1 MSLPSLSPDP
11 GKTKIVGLRIAA
23 GAGVLGIFALAAP
36 LIWAAASA
44 GVGLIVLLV
53 LGALGVGIMQA
64 LPLLGQKWENKL
76 LAARKAEARRNPIEQ
91 LQNFLM
97 EKAKR
102 VALFKQAVVQIGTQI
117 KGLTDMLDERKRT
130 KPGYDAS
137 KQEAALASMRQAHQV
152 LEAKY
157 RRAEEALGQ
166 LKEVIDDKRFEWSFG
181 QAGQAAI
188 AQLNAA
194 SGEDLLNQMLADEAF
209 ASVRDNFN
217 QVFAELELE
226 ASKLSSQQQQE
237 NCSASRT
244 PRTPLWPASRGRT
257 SLGRNWTRT
266 CRSRPRPPMMLSSTG
281 SMSAR

>member
-1 MSLPSLSPDP
+1 MTLPSISPDP

-23 GAGVLGIFALAAP
+23 GAGVLGILALAAP

-117 KGLTDMLDERKRT
+117 KSLSDMLDDRKRT

-137 KQEAALASMRQAHQV
+137 KQEAALAAMRQAHQV

-226 ASKLSSQQQQE
+226 ASKLSSQQQLTFG
-237 NCSASRT
+237 SGMT
-244 PRTPLWPASRGRT
+244 LD
-257 SLGRNWTRT
+257 L
-266 CRSRPRPPMMLSSTG
+266 TG
-281 SMSAR
+281 IHIPELQTVAR

>member
-1 MSLPSLSPDP
+1 MALPSLTPDP

-23 GAGVLGIFALAAP
+23 GAGALGILALAAP

-44 GVGLIVLLV
+44 GVGLIVLIL
-53 LGALGVGIMQA
+53 LGAMGIGVMQA

-76 LAARKAEARRNPIEQ
+76 LATRKAEARRNPIEQ
-91 LQNFLM
+91 LQNFLL

-102 VALFKQAVVQIGTQI
+102 VAMFKQAVVQIGTQI
-117 KGLTDMLDERKRT
+117 KGLSDMLDERKRT

-137 KQEAALASMRQAHQV
+137 KQEAALAAMRQAHQV

-157 RRAEEALGQ
+157 RRADEALGQ

-226 ASKLSSQQQQE
+226 ASKLSSQQQLTFGSGMTLDLTGIHIPELQ
-237 NCSASRT
+237 T
-244 PRTPLWPASRGRT
+244 VPR
-257 SLGRNWTRT
+257 
-266 CRSRPRPPMMLSSTG
+266 
-281 SMSAR
+281 

>member
-1 MSLPSLSPDP
+1 MALPSITPDP

-23 GAGVLGIFALAAP
+23 GAGVLGILALAAP

-102 VALFKQAVVQIGTQI
+102 VGLFKQAVVQIGTPI
-117 KGLTDMLDERKRT
+117 KSLSDMLDDRKRT

-137 KQEAALASMRQAHQV
+137 KQEAALAAMRQAHQV

-157 RRAEEALGQ
+157 RRAEEALGPQ
-166 LKEVIDDKRFEWSFG
+166 MDVDAVVDVLLAAAADAQPVADAALRAIIDDKRFEWSFG

-226 ASKLSSQQQQE
+226 ASKLSSQQQLTFG
-237 NCSASRT
+237 SGMT
-244 PRTPLWPASRGRT
+244 LDLT
-257 SLGRNWTRT
+257 SIHIPELQ
-266 CRSRPRPPMMLSSTG
+266 PV
-281 SMSAR
+281 AR

>member
-226 ASKLSSQQQQE
+226 ASKLSSQQQLTFG
-237 NCSASRT
+237 SGMT
-244 PRTPLWPASRGRT
+244 LD
-257 SLGRNWTRT
+257 
-266 CRSRPRPPMMLSSTG
+266 LSGIHIPELQTI
-281 SMSAR
+281 AR

>member
-1 MSLPSLSPDP
+1 MALPSISPDP

-23 GAGVLGIFALAAP
+23 GAGVLGILALAAP

-117 KGLTDMLDERKRT
+117 KGLSDMLDDRKRT

-137 KQEAALASMRQAHQV
+137 KQEAALAAMRQAHQV

-157 RRAEEALGQ
+157 RRADEALGQ

-226 ASKLSSQQQQE
+226 ASKLSSQQQLTFG
-237 NCSASRT
+237 SGMT
-244 PRTPLWPASRGRT
+244 LD
-257 SLGRNWTRT
+257 L
-266 CRSRPRPPMMLSSTG
+266 TG
-281 SMSAR
+281 IHIPELQTVAR

>member
-1 MSLPSLSPDP
+1 MTLPSISPDP

-23 GAGVLGIFALAAP
+23 GAGVLGILALAAP

-117 KGLTDMLDERKRT
+117 KGLSDMLDDRKRT

-137 KQEAALASMRQAHQV
+137 KQEAALAAMRQAHQV

-157 RRAEEALGQ
+157 RRADEALGQ

-226 ASKLSSQQQQE
+226 ASKLSSQQQLTFG
-237 NCSASRT
+237 SGMT
-244 PRTPLWPASRGRT
+244 LD
-257 SLGRNWTRT
+257 L
-266 CRSRPRPPMMLSSTG
+266 TG
-281 SMSAR
+281 IHIPELQTVAR

>member
-1 MSLPSLSPDP
+1 MALPSVTGDP

-23 GAGVLGIFALAAP
+23 GVGVLAVLAIAAP

-44 GVGLIVLLV
+44 GIGLIALLII
-53 LGALGVGIMQA
+53 GAMGIGIMQA

-76 LAARKAEARRNPIEQ
+76 LAARKADARKNPIEQ
-91 LQNFLM
+91 LQSFLM

-102 VALFKQAVVQIGTQI
+102 VGLFKQAVVQIGTQI
-117 KGLTDMLDERKRT
+117 KGLSDMLNERKRT

-137 KQEAALASMRQAHQV
+137 KQEAALAAMRQAHQV

-157 RRAEEALGQ
+157 LRAEDALGQ
-166 LKEVIDDKRFEWSFG
+166 LKEVIDDKKFEWSFG

-226 ASKLSSQQQQE
+226 ASKLSNQQQLTFGSGMTLDLSGIHIPELQ
-237 NCSASRT
+237 AV
-244 PRTPLWPASRGRT
+244 
-257 SLGRNWTRT
+257 TR
-266 CRSRPRPPMMLSSTG
+266 
-281 SMSAR
+281 

>member
-1 MSLPSLSPDP
+1 MALPSISPDP
-11 GKTKIVGLRIAA
+11 GKTKILGLRIAA
-23 GAGVLGIFALAAP
+23 GAGVLGILALAAP

-76 LAARKAEARRNPIEQ
+76 LAVRKAEARRNPIEQ

-117 KGLTDMLDERKRT
+117 KGLSDMLDDRKRT

-137 KQEAALASMRQAHQV
+137 KQEAALAAMRQAHQV

-157 RRAEEALGQ
+157 RRADEALGQ

-226 ASKLSSQQQQE
+226 ASKLSSQQQLTFG
-237 NCSASRT
+237 SGMT
-244 PRTPLWPASRGRT
+244 LD
-257 SLGRNWTRT
+257 L
-266 CRSRPRPPMMLSSTG
+266 TG
-281 SMSAR
+281 IHIPELQTVAR